1 MNHSALTTSQPS
13 IWLMQHSHYIKTG
26 GKVLDVAS
34 GHGRNAIW
42 LAQQGFKVT
51 AVDRDAAALSTLKNQ
66 APSVDTHL
74 QDLEQG
80 CWPYSQQQFDA
91 IIVCRYLHRPL
102 LPLLANSLAASGVLI
117 YETFMEGHE
126 QYGRPRNPD
135 FLLKSNELLISY
147 LPLFK
152 VISYNEGVLEQEPS
166 PAVIQ
171 RLVAVKTSN
180 RLS

>member
-1 MNHSALTTSQPS
+1 
-13 IWLMQHSHYIKTG
+13 MQHSQYIKTG

-42 LAQQGFKVT
+42 LAQQGFRVT

-80 CWPYSQQQFDA
+80 YWPYSQQQFDA

-102 LPLLANSLAASGVLI
+102 LPLLANSLAPSGVLI

-147 LPLFK
+147 LSLLQ
-152 VISYNEGVLEQEPS
+152 VISYNEGLLEQEPS

-171 RLVAVKTSN
+171 SLVAIKTSN

>member
-1 MNHSALTTSQPS
+1 
-13 IWLMQHSHYIKTG
+13 MQYSHYIKTG

-34 GHGRNAIW
+34 GQGRNAIW
-42 LAQQGFKVT
+42 LAQQGFRVT
-51 AVDRDAAALSTLKNQ
+51 AVDRDADALSTLKNQ
-66 APSVDTHL
+66 APSVDTQL

-80 CWPYSQQQFDA
+80 YWPYSKEQFDA

-102 LPLLANSLAASGVLI
+102 LPWLANSLASSGVLI

-135 FLLKSNELLISY
+135 FLLKSNELLSSY
-147 LPLFK
+147 IPFLK
-152 VISYNEGVLEQEPS
+152 VIAYSEGIVEQEES

-171 RLVAVKTSN
+171 RLVAIKTSEGRSRRIHLN
-180 RLS
+180 